1 MRIIIGSGGTG
12 GHLYPALALIQ
23 YIESQED
30 TQVLFVGTKDRL
42 ESQVV
47 PKLGYQYRGLD
58 VKGLVGS
65 PLNKLKNIM
74 LFVRSIKEAKKI
86 IREFA
91 PDIVVGFGGYPSASI
106 VMAASQLKIPTMIHE
121 QNSIIGLTNKILVN
135 KVDKIIACYQGAYEK
150 FPKGK
155 TYLYGNPRASLVGTQ
170 ATVDVHEKYGLK
182 KDLPIVTM
190 VMGSLGSKTINDKM
204 VAALQKA
211 DFKDYSLVY
220 VTGKNYYDEVC
231 SKLEGCVENIKIVP
245 YIDDMASLM
254 QSSTL
259 MVTRGGASTLAEL
272 TALGKPAIII
282 PSPYVVK
289 NHQEFNALE
298 LSSNNAAKM
307 ILEADLDGTKLL
319 ERIEGL
325 IQSPLQLEAMHQASL
340 KLSQS
345 DASKNIYE
353 LIKTMI

>member
-23 YIESQED
+23 YIESQEQ
-30 TQVLFVGTKDRL
+30 TEVLFVGTKDRI

-47 PKLGYQYRGLD
+47 PKMGYEYRGLD

-65 PLNKLKNIM
+65 PINKLKNIL
-74 LFVRSIKEAKKI
+74 LFVRSISKAKKI
-86 IREFA
+86 IREFK
-91 PDIVVGFGGYPSASI
+91 PDIVIGFGGYPSASI

-121 QNSIIGLTNKILVN
+121 QNSIIGLTNRILIK
-135 KVDKIIACYQGAYEK
+135 KVDKIIACYQGAYDS
-150 FPKGK
+150 FPKEK
-155 TYLYGNPRASLVGTQ
+155 TYLYGNPRASVISSQVAG
-170 ATVDVHEKYGLK
+170 DVYGKYGL
-182 KDLPIVTM
+182 DRALPVVTM

-204 VAALQKA
+204 VAALKTA
-211 DFKDYSLVY
+211 SFDDYSLVY
-220 VTGKNYYDEVC
+220 VTGKNFYDQVKTELANC
-231 SKLEGCVENIKIVP
+231 PDNLKIVP
-245 YIDDMASLM
+245 YVDDMASLM

-259 MVTRGGASTLAEL
+259 MVSRGGASTLAEL

-289 NHQEFNALE
+289 NHQEYNALE
-298 LSSNNAAKM
+298 LSSRNAAVM
-307 ILEADLDGTKLL
+307 IREADLDGAGLL
-319 ERIEGL
+319 ERIERL
-325 IQSPLQLEAMHQASL
+325 VDTPEQLEAMHEASL

-345 DASKNIYE
+345 DASKNIYQ